1 MNKLALLAELRA
13 LAELAPSFERWDPS
27 SQIQQSWLGK
37 VHALLAKW
45 NMEEANAFRTSAD
58 GLGVELL
65 RANSITKIFG
75 TLHRAI
81 GDLELQVPSLG
92 AGTTG
97 PGAIFDFTKVLREL
111 LASAMETLLIVDPV
125 LDEQLFTGYLSTVQ
139 PQVVIRML
147 VREKA
152 DTLKPALDAFVA
164 QKNIP
169 VEIRESDGVHD
180 RIVCID
186 GRSCWV
192 SGQPMKI
199 SVRTKQSYL
208 APLSAEVGELKMKY
222 YEGVWGNA
230 RG

>member
-1 MNKLALLAELRA
+1 M
-13 LAELAPSFERWDPS
+13 AELAPSFERWDPS
-27 SQIQQSWLGK
+27 SQIQQSWLGR

-45 NMEEANAFRTSAD
+45 NMEEANTFRTSAD

-81 GDLELQVPSLG
+81 GDLELQAPSLG

-111 LASAMETLLIVDPV
+111 LASAMETLLIVDPI
-125 LDEQLFTGYLSTVQ
+125 LDEQVFTGYLSTVQ
-139 PQVVIRML
+139 PQVVIRLL

-152 DTLKPALDAFVA
+152 DMLKSALDAFVT

-169 VEIRESDGVHD
+169 VELRENDGVHD

-192 SGQPMKI
+192 AGQPMKI

-208 APLSAEVGELKMKY
+208 APLPTEVGELKMKY
-222 YEGVWGNA
+222 YEGIWESAKSVEEV
-230 RG
+230 